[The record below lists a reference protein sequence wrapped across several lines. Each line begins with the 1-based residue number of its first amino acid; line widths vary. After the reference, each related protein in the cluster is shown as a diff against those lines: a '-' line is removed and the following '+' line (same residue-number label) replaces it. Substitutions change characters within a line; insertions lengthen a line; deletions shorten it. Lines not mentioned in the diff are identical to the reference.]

1 MIHALKSYWASLR
14 ASSRLGRAIR
24 LRRNGQNIEAVL
36 VAREGLAILGRPFV
50 KRFNPAE
57 GSVLVSLTTLVEE
70 LTTELK
76 QPGASLS
83 DLNDSLVFI
92 KQLPAESSAE
102 IQNIKAW
109 VPYLEAKTGNTP
121 NA

>member
-1 MIHALKSYWASLR
+1 MIHALKSYWASLM

-24 LRRNGQNIEAVL
+24 LRNKGLKSEAVL

-50 KRFNPAE
+50 KRLNPAE
-57 GSVLVSLTTLVEE
+57 GSVLTSLTTLLEE
-70 LTTELK
+70 LTTELN

-83 DLNDSLVFI
+83 DLKDSLEFI
-92 KQLPAESSAE
+92 KQLPVESSAE

-121 NA
+121 SA